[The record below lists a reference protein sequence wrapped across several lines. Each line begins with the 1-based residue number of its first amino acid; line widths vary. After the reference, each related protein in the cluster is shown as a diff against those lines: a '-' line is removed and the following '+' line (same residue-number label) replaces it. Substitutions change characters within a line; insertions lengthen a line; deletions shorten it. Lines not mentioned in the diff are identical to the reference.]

1 MYWHFQACHNIP
13 ELPQVLPPDPGQ
25 RQAMPYVFK
34 CGRLMV
40 LMLDSRGERDVFRE
54 DFPILG
60 ASQWQ
65 FINGVIDNL
74 SDDVDALAIMTPTPI
89 ASMDP
94 AGQSQKLLG
103 NRTGD
108 VDSFKKGDFHGLF
121 NPHKPERIIDKVESC
136 HAPKLESLSRLQSAL
151 T

>member
-1 MYWHFQACHNIP
+1 MEHFQESTRTTP
-13 ELPQVLPPDPGQ
+13 GSPPDPGQ

-103 NRTGD
+103 NRTDD

-121 NPHKPERIIDKVESC
+121 NPHKPDRIIDKVGKFVTGPEVG
-136 HAPKLESLSRLQSAL
+136 EFSRLQSAL